1 MTTNDRLKVFLIG
14 APGGAL
20 LIAGLLSLNSDSS
33 LPRLFIAVGVAL
45 IVVAQ
50 VVRWRAMRR

>member
-1 MTTNDRLKVFLIG
+1 MTSGDRLKVFLIG
-14 APGGAL
+14 MPGGAL

-33 LPRLFIAVGVAL
+33 LPRMFIAVGVAL

-50 VVRWRAMRR
+50 LVRWRASRR

>member
-14 APGGAL
+14 VPGGAL
-20 LIAGLLSLNSDSS
+20 LIAGLLSINSDSS
-33 LPRLFIAVGVAL
+33 LPRLFISVGVAL

-50 VVRWRAMRR
+50 LVRWRAMRR